1 MSEASDEQLLS
12 AWRAGDRRAGAA
24 LFRRHYDTL
33 ARFYA
38 NKVAAEERPELIQRS
53 FLACVES
60 RDRFE
65 GKSQFSTYLIGIA
78 VRQLYKYFDRRRR
91 DQQHI
96 DFNTVSSEDLAPTP
110 SQHAAQQDE
119 YRVLLAALRRI
130 PVEYQLVLEL
140 VYWEGFTAVMI
151 AESLDIPT
159 GTAKTR
165 IRRGRELV
173 REQIEAI
180 AATPN
185 LVQSTLMNLE
195 GWAEGLRQQVGKDR

>member
-1 MSEASDEQLLS
+1 MVQASDEELLQ
-12 AWRAGDRRAGAA
+12 AWRRGDRRAGTS

-38 NKVAAEERPELIQRS
+38 NKVQAEDRAELIQRT
-53 FLACVES
+53 FLACVEG

-78 VRQLYKYFDRRRR
+78 VRQLYKHYDRQRRDRRNV
-91 DQQHI
+91 DYAQ
-96 DFNTVSSEDLAPTP
+96 VSSEDLAPSP

-119 YRVLLAALRRI
+119 YRILLAALRRI
-130 PVEYQLVLEL
+130 PVEYQMVLEL
-140 VYWEGFTAVMI
+140 VYWEGFTAQMI
-151 AESLDIPT
+151 AESLDLPL

-173 REQIEAI
+173 REQIETV

-185 LVQSTLMNLE
+185 LIQSTLMNLE
-195 GWAEGLRQQVGKDR
+195 GWAEELRGRLSGKD

>member
-1 MSEASDEQLLS
+1 MSKASDEQLLE
-12 AWRAGDRRAGAA
+12 AWRRGDRQAGTA

-38 NKVAAEERPELIQRS
+38 NKIPAEDRPELIQRT
-53 FLACVES
+53 FLVCVES

-78 VRQLYKYFDRRRR
+78 VRQLYKHYDRRRR
-91 DQQHI
+91 DQRL
-96 DFNTVSSEDLAPTP
+96 DFGTVSSEDLMPSP

-119 YRVLLAALRRI
+119 YRVLLAALRRV

-140 VYWEGFTAVMI
+140 VYWEGFTAVQVSE
-151 AESLDIPT
+151 ALGLPV

-173 REQIEAI
+173 REQIEAV
-180 AATPN
+180 ANTPS

-195 GWAEGLRQQVGKDR
+195 GWAEGLRGRVGKGG